1 MVTLKDNFSQLK
13 TNTDSVSKA
22 LPEEAESRI
31 NFASQWQLIWWRF
44 RKHKL
49 ALVSSVVVIL
59 IYFVAIFA
67 GFLAPFTTER
77 KIPKLAYAPPQGL
90 DIWENTED
98 FQSKI
103 EAFGTAAAD
112 FSSAAG
118 SGDTAAIGGGLMK
131 LGQACKGCHDD
142 YRAE

>member
-49 ALVSSVVVIL
+49 ALVSGVVIIL
-59 IYFVAIFA
+59 IYLVAIFA
-67 GFLAPFTTER
+67 EFLAPFTTER
-77 KIPKLAYAPPQGL
+77 KIPKLAYAPPQSL
-90 DIWENTED
+90 HFWENTED
-98 FQSKI
+98 GIQFDLFVYNYTTEIDALS
-103 EAFGTAAAD
+103 
-112 FSSAAG
+112 
-118 SGDTAAIGGGLMK
+118 
-131 LGQACKGCHDD
+131 
-142 YRAE
+142 